1 MIFLKSQFRLVEC
14 VKRCKFRQGN
24 TKFIDYISKDILSA
38 YLCCMCG
45 GRSQESEVTLIVTQI
60 EFLSLI
66 LWDLSVYMCIF
77 ICQMICLKKKGLSFF
92 SLVFKGLVCLFL
104 LLVLR

>member
-1 MIFLKSQFRLVEC
+1 
-14 VKRCKFRQGN
+14 
-24 TKFIDYISKDILSA
+24 
-38 YLCCMCG
+38 MCG

-77 ICQMICLKKKGLSFF
+77 ICQMICLKKGLSFF